1 MTRERRRLLRLLVAS
16 ACLAAGRTAAAQE
29 VAVVLSAA
37 SGPYQAVYESFVK
50 SYGGPVVSYHLP
62 EEAPAEA
69 ARARVVVAIG
79 GEAALRT
86 YSERT
91 TLIVCLAPGLAPRS
105 PHGGPFAFVAMK
117 PSAED
122 LLARLRTLQPGL
134 KRLAVLWNAKDT
146 EGYIKELNRAAAALG
161 IEIRSVRV
169 AGPEGVPDALRALPG
184 KADALWLAPD
194 PNLVTPEAFQTIKQ
208 FSWDDAIPFYAPT
221 AGLVSAGAAAGVS
234 VSAQES
240 GREAAEL
247 VRRALSGAAL
257 SETVYPR
264 KSELTLNP
272 ESAAKAGLV
281 LTPEILGLADKV
293 IR

>member
-1 MTRERRRLLRLLVAS
+1 MNRARGRFLGLAAAGALLT
-16 ACLAAGRTAAAQE
+16 AGRTAAAQE

-37 SGPYQAVYESFVK
+37 SGPYQAAYESFVK
-50 SYGGPVVSYHLP
+50 SYGGPVAAYRLP
-62 EEAPAEA
+62 EDATA
-69 ARARVVVAIG
+69 ASRARVVVAIG
-79 GEAALRT
+79 GGAALQT
-86 YSERT
+86 YSDRT

-117 PSAED
+117 PPAED
-122 LLARLRTLQPGL
+122 LLTRLRTIQPAL

-146 EGYIKELNRAAAALG
+146 ESYIKELKRVAAARG
-161 IEIRSVRV
+161 IEILPERV
-169 AGPEGVPDALRALPG
+169 ADSANLPDVLRALPG

-194 PNLVTPEAFQTIKQ
+194 PSLVTPEAFQTIKQ

-221 AGLVSAGAAAGVS
+221 AGLAAAGAAAAVS

-240 GREAAEL
+240 GHEAATL
-247 VRRALSGAAL
+247 AQKALSGEPL
-257 SETVYPR
+257 PNTVYPA

-272 ESAAKAGLV
+272 ESAGKAGLV
-281 LTPEILGLADKV
+281 FTPEMLERADKV